1 MPVTFDVTGLFMPR
15 DGADPY
21 WDLSYIPA
29 GGMSA
34 SGRSITYGPLVVSP
48 AAFGPGLT
56 MLSGSWVA
64 QPDMRALAYG
74 NLDAMSARVGALP
87 DPLPGSSLL
96 IGIQLTTNLPSVLSG
111 AAADQAVARSLLVI
125 SALQLLVLT
134 LAALIATGRLLDAQ
148 REAEITLLVARGAT
162 RAQVTRLTATEVIP
176 MSVLMSAAGA
186 LAGIWL
192 ARVLTRTGALGAAG
206 IRLAGSWPG
215 AGAAAAVIAVI
226 AVAAMLAPGIA
237 RPATGRGRS
246 GRQAT
251 IAGVIRAG
259 LDIAVLVLAVLA
271 GWQLHQYSAVSDGG
285 TAGIDPV
292 LALAPALTLAAGA
305 IAPASLLRKA

>member
-29 GGMSA
+29 GGRSA

-64 QPDMRALAYG
+64 QPDMRARAYG

-148 REAEITLLVARGAT
+148 REAEITLLVARR
-162 RAQVTRLTATEVIP
+162 RAPFLAGGKAAPSSRSRACPRSGSGYPASCGPPRRCQPAER
-176 MSVLMSAAGA
+176 SWCCRCRRSAASV
-186 LAGIWL
+186 
-192 ARVLTRTGALGAAG
+192 RR
-206 IRLAGSWPG
+206 
-215 AGAAAAVIAVI
+215 
-226 AVAAMLAPGIA
+226 
-237 RPATGRGRS
+237 RS
-246 GRQAT
+246 
-251 IAGVIRAG
+251 
-259 LDIAVLVLAVLA
+259 
-271 GWQLHQYSAVSDGG
+271 S
-285 TAGIDPV
+285 
-292 LALAPALTLAAGA
+292 
-305 IAPASLLRKA
+305 